1 MELLNVEVK
10 NYRPNIRILQRNII
24 TFGSNNINLFSL
36 SGYKLDTI
44 KFFNFNDIC
53 MINNKFF
60 IAFEDYLIYGIKI
73 NNNKMIYEIL
83 IFNSYTIKNI
93 IYLKNNHLLA
103 VCDWEKINLLD
114 IDNIK
119 GQPIQIIFTNSNNL
133 YNFNKN
139 LFISYSKNNISLY
152 KNRNGDKHYQLL
164 NIYKFKKIQQ
174 LIKLNNNLL
183 LILEN
188 NNLYTININNMKTY
202 RIYLFLYYDDYTIK
216 FIYND
221 KHYLYIYINDIIYS
235 IQFFENQFQIIKS
248 IKMKDPLLA
257 LNCLCYLQ
265 INQDNIL
272 IKCEEN
278 KIIDNRFIDDD
289 DDISIYFKC
298 LIGQLYMLHANV
310 NHPFYKTCNEC
321 NECIRLLK
329 YIFYEPMKKS
339 SFFPYF
345 QELELEK
352 IICFERTEKEIRL
365 NKIKKITEK
374 NYYKNERNQIKKI
387 KEKNYN
393 KKIKNYFKKNYR

>member
-44 KFFNFNDIC
+44 KFFFNVNDIC

-103 VCDWEKINLLD
+103 VCGWVKINLLD

-119 GQPIQIIFTNSNNL
+119 GQPIQIIFTYSNNL

-289 DDISIYFKC
+289 DISIYFKC

-321 NECIRLLK
+321 KRLLK
-329 YIFYEPMKKS
+329 YNEPMKKY
-339 SFFPYF
+339 SFFPYL
-345 QELELEK
+345 QELDLEK

-374 NYYKNERNQIKKI
+374 NYYKKERNQIKKI

>member
-1 MELLNVEVK
+1 
-10 NYRPNIRILQRNII
+10 
-24 TFGSNNINLFSL
+24 
-36 SGYKLDTI
+36 
-44 KFFNFNDIC
+44 
-53 MINNKFF
+53 
-60 IAFEDYLIYGIKI
+60 
-73 NNNKMIYEIL
+73 
-83 IFNSYTIKNI
+83 
-93 IYLKNNHLLA
+93 
-103 VCDWEKINLLD
+103 
-114 IDNIK
+114 
-119 GQPIQIIFTNSNNL
+119 
-133 YNFNKN
+133 
-139 LFISYSKNNISLY
+139 
-152 KNRNGDKHYQLL
+152 
-164 NIYKFKKIQQ
+164 
-174 LIKLNNNLL
+174 
-183 LILEN
+183 
-188 NNLYTININNMKTY
+188 MKTY

-289 DDISIYFKC
+289 DISISFKC

-374 NYYKNERNQIKKI
+374 NYYKKERNQIKKI

>member
-1 MELLNVEVK
+1 MELLNIEVK

-44 KFFNFNDIC
+44 KFFFNVNDIC

-103 VCDWEKINLLD
+103 VCGWVKINLLD

-119 GQPIQIIFTNSNNL
+119 GQPIQIIFTYSNNL

-289 DDISIYFKC
+289 DISISFKC

-321 NECIRLLK
+321 IRLLK
-329 YIFYEPMKKS
+329 YINFYEPMKKS

-374 NYYKNERNQIKKI
+374 NYYKKERNQIKKI

>member
-1 MELLNVEVK
+1 MELLNIEVK

-44 KFFNFNDIC
+44 KFFFNVNDIC

-103 VCDWEKINLLD
+103 VCGWVKINLLD

-119 GQPIQIIFTNSNNL
+119 GQPIQIIFTYSNNL

-289 DDISIYFKC
+289 DISIYFKC
-298 LIGQLYMLHANV
+298 LIGQLCMLHTNL
-310 NHPFYKTCNEC
+310 NYPFYKTCNEC
-321 NECIRLLK
+321 KRLLK
-329 YIFYEPMKKS
+329 YNEPMKKY
-339 SFFPYF
+339 SFFPYL
-345 QELELEK
+345 QELDLEK

-374 NYYKNERNQIKKI
+374 NYYKKERNQIKKI